1 MTQTQA
7 RGFRV
12 FVFLAL
18 VIAVSAFAA
27 KPVSDVPITVIND
40 MTVSASAVQ
49 LQASGTHERLALT
62 VSGPDGF
69 SFSKHFVAGATPTL
83 RLPDLCANVAAGSD
97 PW

>member
-40 MTVSASAVQ
+40 MTVSASGQGGLLARVDPG
-49 LQASGTHERLALT
+49 SIRER
-62 VSGPDGF
+62 
-69 SFSKHFVAGATPTL
+69 AGARSPL
-83 RLPDLCANVAAGSD
+83 RARPRSRAVLRRTNDLPVVAAGAAR
-97 PW
+97 